1 MAEKIHALGELQEP
15 PRCGRHHE
23 IDGPSAAKMALAPSP
38 PKSGHMTAVAV
49 DDKSVYCNEG
59 TGAHRV
65 TASGPNGFG
74 AIRETLSVL

>member
-1 MAEKIHALGELQEP
+1 MWSP
-15 PRCGRHHE
+15 HE
-23 IDGPSAAKMALAPSP
+23 IDGSSKNGTRVISAEER
-38 PKSGHMTAVAV
+38 HMTAVAV
-49 DDKSVYCNEG
+49 DDKSVCCNED